1 MLQEGLGN
9 PPATTPAEWEALGAN
24 LARVHSVPTDWWKS
38 LKEELVRDWPAL
50 DAAPEGSVIWSFLA
64 RGKPGHLKPEEWAK
78 AYTVLDA
85 ENWQRY
91 TATISTDHPIGSRIV
106 TTHGQMLHY
115 LLPVGQH

>member
-9 PPATTPAEWEALGAN
+9 PPATTPAEFEALGVN

-50 DAAPEGSVIWSFLA
+50 DAAPEGSLIWAYLA
-64 RGKPGHLKPEEWAK
+64 RGCHVDSEG
-78 AYTVLDA
+78 YTGKVLDA

-91 TATISTDHPIGSRIV
+91 AATISTDHPVGSRIV
-106 TTHGQMLHY
+106 TTHG
-115 LLPVGQH
+115 